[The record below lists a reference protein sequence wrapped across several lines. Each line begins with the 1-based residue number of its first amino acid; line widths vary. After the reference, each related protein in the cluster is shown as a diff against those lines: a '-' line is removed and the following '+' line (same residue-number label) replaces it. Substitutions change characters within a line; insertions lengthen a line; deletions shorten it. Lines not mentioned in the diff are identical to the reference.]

1 MSISMYKLFKSI
13 KSLFVNKKYVALHV
27 TPIWKSKLSTRQ
39 RIRKII
45 IRVIEDISNLEIFI
59 R

>member
-1 MSISMYKLFKSI
+1 M
-13 KSLFVNKKYVALHV
+13 SLFVNKKYAALHV

-45 IRVIEDISNLEIFI
+45 IRVIEDISNVEIFI